1 MPLWW
6 EKRDAPLLLARWK
19 WRSLGSP
26 LSSFDPHRGVVPH
39 YLLVEVG
46 VQVPT
51 RPFAGILL
59 TAGGGALYSLGEM
72 KVSFPPQPS
81 MTPLGRGGGE
91 MPVTA

>member
-51 RPFAGILL
+51 RPFAGNLL
-59 TAGGGALYSLGEM
+59 TAGGGGSLLPGGDE
-72 KVSFPPQPS
+72 SLLSPS
-81 MTPLGRGGGE
+81 AFYDSTWQRGW
-91 MPVTA
+91 